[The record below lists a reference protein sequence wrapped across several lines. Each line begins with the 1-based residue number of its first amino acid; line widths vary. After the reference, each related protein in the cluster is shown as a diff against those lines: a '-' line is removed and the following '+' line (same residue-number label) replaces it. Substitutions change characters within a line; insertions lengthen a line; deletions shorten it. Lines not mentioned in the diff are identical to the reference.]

1 MLRGTHGLDSDMQ
14 FLSLSNY
21 ICAIYVF
28 INIGNLAV
36 GDRSP
41 RRLDLFLCAH
51 CLLLL
56 FRSSLR
62 RVSFTPFAQKPHL
75 EVSRLTGKEE
85 RSVHGMLR
93 DMLPSI
99 EAHMLQSVGQRI
111 KG

>member
-1 MLRGTHGLDSDMQ
+1 MGDRCHRRLNR
-14 FLSLSNY
+14 FLS
-21 ICAIYVF
+21 
-28 INIGNLAV
+28 
-36 GDRSP
+36 
-41 RRLDLFLCAH
+41 AH
-51 CLLLL
+51 CLRLLF

-75 EVSRLTGKEE
+75 EVSWLTEKEE
-85 RSVHGMLR
+85 RSVRGMLR